1 MSASILKP
9 VGLKVILQRAL
20 FLPRSDGESGKLAKA
35 ASKSVFISL
44 DTVFNPDW
52 VSNSMGT
59 HTS

>member
-1 MSASILKP
+1 M
-9 VGLKVILQRAL
+9 ILQRAL
-20 FLPRSDGESGKLAKA
+20 FLPRSEGESGKLAIA
-35 ASKSVFISL
+35 ANNSVFISL